1 MYPPALKSLRYPIG
15 IYRKPAEI
23 TLDSLT
29 GSVEA
34 IEKLPGKLEKA
45 VNGLSDKQLNTPY
58 RPNGWTIRQVIHHL
72 ADSHMNG
79 FIRFK
84 LALTEESPRTKSFSE
99 KDWAKLTDSLAA
111 PINPS
116 LLLIK
121 SLHQR
126 WVMLIND
133 LTEEDLQRTF
143 TQIERD
149 SEVTLGEAIAKY
161 AWHGTHHLAHIASLT
176 DRMNWGQGEKDRK
189 HEIGHEQ
196 TETAHAS

>member
-15 IYRKPAEI
+15 IYRQPAEV

-29 GSVEA
+29 ESVEA
-34 IEKLPGKLEKA
+34 IEKLPGKLEE
-45 VNGLSDKQLNTPY
+45 VVTGLSDKQLNTQY

-84 LALTEESPRTKSFSE
+84 LALTEESPRTKSFAE
-99 KDWAKLTDSLAA
+99 KDWAKLTDSLEA
-111 PINPS
+111 PVEPS
-116 LLLIK
+116 LQLIT

-133 LTEEDLQRTF
+133 LTEEDLKRAF
-143 TQIERD
+143 SPIERD
-149 SEVTLGEAIAKY
+149 KEVTLGEAITKY
-161 AWHGTHHLAHIASLT
+161 AWHGRHHLAHISSLI
-176 DRMNWGQGEKDRK
+176 DRMNWEPGEKDFK
-189 HEIGHEQ
+189 HEIRHEQ
-196 TETAHAS
+196 KETARAS